1 MIIILFV
8 FVFDLELVEK
18 PVISSVND
26 EKNTQESRVT
36 DDFSSMVKI
45 IIFNSLGFFFL
56 DFLIPYVASQELQA
70 AGIDMGVIFSVIVI
84 GYMISSPFVGA
95 ITDRV
100 SKKLLIFIGSIGRGV
115 AYFILYGAIILK
127 SLLGIA
133 LGMFFLGFLA
143 GFFWIP
149 LNTLI
154 AEKSSVKNRSYA
166 YGRRESAEGI
176 GTFFGAFVG
185 FGILLIAFEIAPHN
199 SFLIYSA
206 LVVFGLVNILAG
218 IVFLIC
224 VDESVKYIENFRNE
238 FIASQSVQK
247 WVPSSLVIGLSLLF
261 VVLFLS
267 STNGSLAKPFL
278 NVYLLENIED
288 NPTLAA
294 LAYAPSGFVSMLLA
308 PKLGEIADRTNPYI
322 GISLASGLGAL
333 ITFSLI
339 NTTNLWVFAAL
350 LIMDVTVVTTG
361 GLVLSNFISR
371 VSKSHRGKIFGFQST
386 FSNFGAIIG
395 PLFGGIVWDLFGSK
409 SPFIVSIVVEL
420 ALIPFYIIAMFYLL
434 PHLAESFEVKRNADQ
449 NS

>member
-1 MIIILFV
+1 
-8 FVFDLELVEK
+8 
-18 PVISSVND
+18 VISSVND
-26 EKNTQESRVT
+26 EKNTYESRVT
-36 DDFSSMVKI
+36 DDFSSMIKI

-70 AGIDMGVIFSVIVI
+70 AGIDMGVIFSVIVV

-100 SKKLLIFIGSIGRGV
+100 SKKLLVFIGSIGRGV

-206 LVVFGLVNILAG
+206 LIVFGLVNILAG

-238 FIASQSVQK
+238 SIASQSVQK

-308 PKLGEIADRTNPYI
+308 PKLGEIADHTNPYI

-333 ITFSLI
+333 ITFFLI